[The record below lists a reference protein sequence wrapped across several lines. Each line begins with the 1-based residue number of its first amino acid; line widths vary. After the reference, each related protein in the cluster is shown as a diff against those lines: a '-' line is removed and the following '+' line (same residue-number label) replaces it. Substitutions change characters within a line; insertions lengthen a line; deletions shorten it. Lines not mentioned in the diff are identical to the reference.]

1 VSVRRLDRDEWIR
14 LAQGFR
20 DRNYRQA
27 WAFGAACA
35 ERVGAASEHVAVERA
50 GEVIALAD
58 VRVKQAPLVGG
69 VAYIT
74 GAPMVRRG
82 DGYDA
87 AQARLDAALDALR
100 ERYVRE
106 RGLTLRVLPHIGDDD
121 WTARQA
127 QSFERAGFG
136 ASDAS
141 RPYHTMVVDIRPD
154 EDAIRKSLA
163 QKWRNCLNAS
173 ERNGLTVTIGDEPER
188 FARFATLFED
198 LLDRKGFETDLDCD
212 FYAALQPHLDA
223 SERFVVTLVEADG
236 ELAAGHVGHIAGDT
250 CVYILG
256 AANDAGRKTKAAYLV
271 QWAFLLAGKAAGC
284 DWYDLGGVDAEEN
297 PGVYKFKKGLGG
309 PEVSAPGPF
318 ELRPDGVR
326 GAVTAAAERAYKA
339 AKRLKARRAA
349 GGAST

>member
-1 VSVRRLDRDEWIR
+1 MSVRRIERDEWIR
-14 LAQGFR
+14 LVQAFR

-27 WAFGAACA
+27 WAFGEACA
-35 ERVGAASEHVAVERA
+35 ERVGAVSEHVAIENG
-50 GEVIALAD
+50 GEVVALAD

-74 GAPMVRRG
+74 GAPLVRRG
-82 DGYDA
+82 DAGDA
-87 AQARLDAALDALR
+87 ARSRLDAALGSLR

-106 RGLTLRVLPHIGDDD
+106 RGLTLRVLPHIGDAD
-121 WTARQA
+121 WTASQA
-127 QSFERAGFG
+127 QAFERAGFHPTDE
-136 ASDAS
+136 A
-141 RPYHTMVVDIRPD
+141 RPYRTMVVDIRP
-154 EDAIRKSLA
+154 EEEAIRKSLA

-173 ERNGLTVTIGDEPER
+173 ERNDLTVTIGDEPER
-188 FARFATLFED
+188 FARFASLFED

-212 FYAALQPHLDA
+212 FYAALQPHLDP

-256 AANDAGRKTKAAYLV
+256 AANDVGRKTKAAYLV

-284 DWYDLGGVDAEEN
+284 DWYDLGGVDADGN
-297 PGVYKFKKGLGG
+297 PGVYRFKKGMGG
-309 PEVSAPGPF
+309 PEVSAPGPY
-318 ELRPDGVR
+318 ELRPEGVR

-339 AKRLKARRAA
+339 AKRLKSRRAA
-349 GGAST
+349 GGAPS